1 MLRVNWIIKLTKDKN
16 MCPFY
21 KMITNLPL
29 VGHVDYLNG
38 KENTTSDND
47 YITGTWRGK
56 TVSIKS
62 SWNGHIWTEEEVRN
76 LFAGREI
83 SVYGFKSKK
92 GSTYGVTGKLENQF
106 YNGKKFFGFMRTG
119 FAD

>member
-1 MLRVNWIIKLTKDKN
+1 M
-16 MCPFY
+16 
-21 KMITNLPL
+21 
-29 VGHVDYLNG
+29 G

>member
-1 MLRVNWIIKLTKDKN
+1 M
-16 MCPFY
+16 
-21 KMITNLPL
+21 
-29 VGHVDYLNG
+29 
-38 KENTTSDND
+38 
-47 YITGTWRGK
+47 
-56 TVSIKS
+56 
-62 SWNGHIWTEEEVRN
+62 RN